1 MLKIKYKKRI
11 TTYFIILL
19 MVLFIFGST
28 SRLQAITA
36 EECKEGYSKCAG
48 KYLGV
53 SGFAYC
59 GLGYVF
65 CLLYL

>member
-1 MLKIKYKKRI
+1 MLKIKKKKRI

-28 SRLQAITA
+28 SILQAITS
-36 EECKEGYSKCAG
+36 EECMEGYSKCVG

-59 GLGYVF
+59 GLGYAF